1 MVTNQK
7 GDYENLDVGSVGR
20 PRSGKTERL
29 KALSYKYPCV
39 FYFDANEDISGD
51 RSFYKLPDKTP
62 VVSSIKKFMYEY
74 RVNKKKRIVYVPK
87 DKASLDELS
96 RWLHYAYK
104 LGKIRYKH
112 KMKAPTIIFIDEI
125 WNYTNQ
131 HNIPIKLQE
140 LLREGRKYNILLY
153 WTAQR
158 MARMH
163 TDIQTLSDKLYV
175 FNLFAQDVKKL
186 NEMTDVIDKPLLRSL
201 DKYECIL
208 YDINDEL
215 FYRVDV
221 DGNETELTFSKEN
234 SKIQESSNEHIENEE
249 ASNED
254 GDSKKAKNK

>member
-1 MVTNQK
+1 MK
-7 GDYENLDVGSVGR
+7 RADYENLDVGSVGR

-29 KALSYKYPCV
+29 KKISYEYPCV
-39 FYFDANEDISGD
+39 FYYDGNEDISGG

-62 VVSSIKKFMYEY
+62 VVKSIKKFMYEY
-74 RVNKKKRIVYVPK
+74 RVNKQKRIVYLPK
-87 DKASLDELS
+87 DKASLDEFS

-104 LGKIRYKH
+104 IGKIRYKH
-112 KMKAPTIIFIDEI
+112 DMKAPTIIFIDEI
-125 WNYTNQ
+125 WNYTTQ

-140 LLREGRKYNILLY
+140 LLREGRKYNILLW

-201 DKYECIL
+201 KKYESIL
-208 YDINDEL
+208 YDINDEI
-215 FYRVDV
+215 FYRVDA
-221 DGNETELTFSKEN
+221 DGNETELTYAPN
-234 SKIQESSNEHIENEE
+234 SKIQEGSSKHQTAKEAGDEN
-249 ASNED
+249 
-254 GDSKKAKNK
+254 GDRKATKNK

>member
-1 MVTNQK
+1 
-7 GDYENLDVGSVGR
+7 
-20 PRSGKTERL
+20 
-29 KALSYKYPCV
+29 
-39 FYFDANEDISGD
+39 
-51 RSFYKLPDKTP
+51 
-62 VVSSIKKFMYEY
+62 
-74 RVNKKKRIVYVPK
+74 
-87 DKASLDELS
+87 
-96 RWLHYAYK
+96 
-104 LGKIRYKH
+104 
-112 KMKAPTIIFIDEI
+112 
-125 WNYTNQ
+125 
-131 HNIPIKLQE
+131 
-140 LLREGRKYNILLY
+140 
-153 WTAQR
+153 

-221 DGNETELTFSKEN
+221 DGNETELTFDKD

-254 GDSKKAKNK
+254 GDSKATKNK